1 MTDVRI
7 GPWNPCSSGAISMRT
22 GSTPKPGR
30 YRFAAILNWKQT
42 AFCALSMAI
51 LAFPCRA
58 QKGGYPGSTGPNHGA
73 VGGAVMSG
81 RYKNVPISSSHTESK
96 TLPMFSEDSHPL
108 LREGLTRAP
117 TAAMQDA
124 LSAGSAAH

>member
-7 GPWNPCSSGAISMRT
+7 GPWDPCSSGAIARRT
-22 GSTPKPGR
+22 SSTPKPGCHG
-30 YRFAAILNWKQT
+30 FVAILNWKQT
-42 AFCALSMAI
+42 AFCALAMAI

-81 RYKNVPISSSHTESK
+81 RYSPVTGTQSTSNSASLSK
-96 TLPMFSEDSHPL
+96 GGLFTDENCLPWNISEDRGAAISV
-108 LREGLTRAP
+108 TR
-117 TAAMQDA
+117 
-124 LSAGSAAH
+124 LSVPS